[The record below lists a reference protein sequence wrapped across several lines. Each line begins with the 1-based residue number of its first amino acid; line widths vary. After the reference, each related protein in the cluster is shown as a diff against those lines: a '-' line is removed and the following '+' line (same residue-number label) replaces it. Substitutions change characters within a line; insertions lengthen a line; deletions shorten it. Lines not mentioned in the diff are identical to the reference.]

1 MPLDYPTLDTLRRS
15 HPAWRLLDS
24 PHAPLVASF
33 LHRVYLTPNVRVMA
47 QADLVEK
54 LEDTLYGLRLS
65 LGTAAFPRTAAQYL
79 DDWAANDKGWLRK
92 FYPPGSDEAHFDLT
106 PATEK
111 ALAWLESLTQRAF
124 VGTESRLM
132 TVFELLR
139 QMVEGS
145 QTDPDARIRELER
158 RRAEIDTE
166 IERVRAGDLPMLDD
180 TEVKDRFQQVAA
192 TARELL
198 SDFREV
204 EQNFRN
210 LDRSVRERIALW
222 ERPQGQA
229 ALSPPPEGVRE
240 SPEATPRV
248 NRESGK
254 GALLES
260 IFGERDAI
268 ADSDQGRSFRAFWDF
283 LMSPARQ
290 EELSSLLV
298 SAFSLSAVQ
307 SLAPDGRLKRVH
319 YDWLEAG
326 EHTQR
331 TVALL
336 SMQLRRFL
344 DDQAWLENRRIMEML
359 HSVETRALAV
369 REAPP
374 VGSFMEL
381 DEATPTVELPMER
394 PLFSPPIRPTITEQV
409 LLEGGEDIETEA
421 LFGQVVVD
429 KARLASWIRQSLQ
442 EKTQVTLG
450 ELVQQHPLEHG
461 LAELVAWLTLA
472 SEDRKTVFEED
483 TRESMDWL
491 DTAGRQRRATLPR
504 VSFVR

>member
-1 MPLDYPTLDTLRRS
+1 MPLDYPTLDTLRRN

-33 LHRVYLTPNVRVMA
+33 LYQAYLVPNVRMMA

-54 LEDTLYGLRLS
+54 LEDVLFGLRFS
-65 LGTAAFPRTAAQYL
+65 LGEGVFPRSAAQYL

-145 QTDPDARIRELER
+145 ETDPEARIRELEK
-158 RRAEIDTE
+158 RRAEIDAE
-166 IERVRAGDLPMLDD
+166 IERVRAGEMPVLDD
-180 TEVKDRFQQVAA
+180 TAVKDRFQQVAA

-222 ERPQGQA
+222 DRPQGRA
-229 ALSPPPEGVRE
+229 APSGSRDG
-240 SPEATPRV
+240 
-248 NRESGK
+248 GK

-290 EELSSLLV
+290 EELSSLLE
-298 SAFSLSAVQ
+298 SAFGLTAVQ
-307 SLAPDGRLKRVH
+307 ALAPDGRLKRVH

-344 DDQAWLENRRIMEML
+344 DDQAWLENRRIMELL
-359 HSVETRALAV
+359 HGIETHVLAL

-374 VGSFMEL
+374 TGSFMEL
-381 DEATPTVELPMER
+381 DEAAPGIELPLER
-394 PLFSPPIRPTITEQV
+394 PLYSPPIRPVITDQV
-409 LLEGGEDIETEA
+409 LLDGGEDIETAA
-421 LFGQVVVD
+421 LFDQVVVD
-429 KARLASWIRQSLQ
+429 KARLAGWIRQSLQ
-442 EKTQVTLG
+442 EKPQITLG
-450 ELVQQHPLEHG
+450 ELVQLHPLEHG

-483 TRESMDWL
+483 TRESVAWL
-491 DTAGRQRRATLPR
+491 DTAGKQRRATLPR

>member
-1 MPLDYPTLDTLRRS
+1 VPLDYITLDTLRRN

-33 LHRVYLTPNVRVMA
+33 LHQAFVAPNVRVMA

-54 LEDTLYGLRLS
+54 LEDVLFGLRLS
-65 LGTAAFPRTAAQYL
+65 LGDGTFPRAAAQYL

-92 FYPPGSDEAHFDLT
+92 FYPPGSDEPHFDLT

-111 ALAWLESLTQRAF
+111 ALAWLEGLTQRAF

-139 QMVEGS
+139 QMVAGS
-145 QTDPDARIRELER
+145 ETDPETRIRELEK
-158 RRAEIDTE
+158 RRAEIDAE
-166 IERVRAGDLPMLDD
+166 IERVRAGEMPVLDA
-180 TEVKDRFQQVAA
+180 TAVKDRFQQVAA

-222 ERPQGQA
+222 DG
-229 ALSPPPEGVRE
+229 
-240 SPEATPRV
+240 
-248 NRESGK
+248 GK
-254 GALLES
+254 GALLDS

-290 EELSSLLV
+290 EELSALLESV
-298 SAFSLSAVQ
+298 FGLEAVQ

-344 DDQAWLENRRIMEML
+344 DDQAWLENRRIMEVL
-359 HSVETRALAV
+359 HGIETRALALRV
-369 REAPP
+369 APP
-374 VGSFMEL
+374 MGNFMEL
-381 DEATPTVELPMER
+381 DAAAPGIELPMER
-394 PLFSPPIRPTITEQV
+394 PLYSPPIRPVITEQV
-409 LLEGGEDIETEA
+409 LLDGEADVETDA

-429 KARLASWIRQSLQ
+429 KARLAGWIRQSLQ
-442 EKTQVTLG
+442 DKTQVTLG

-483 TRESMDWL
+483 TRESVAWL
-491 DTAGRQRRATLPR
+491 EPSGKQRRATLPR

>member
-1 MPLDYPTLDTLRRS
+1 LELPLLDNPVSLDYATLDTLRRN

-33 LHRVYLTPNVRVMA
+33 LHQVFVTPNVRVMA

-54 LEDTLYGLRLS
+54 LEDTLFGLRQS
-65 LGTAAFPRTAAQYL
+65 LGDGVFPRSAAQYL

-111 ALAWLESLTQRAF
+111 ALSWLDGLTQRAF

-132 TVFELLR
+132 TVFNLLR

-145 QTDPDARIRELER
+145 ETDPQARLSELEK
-158 RRAEIDTE
+158 RRAEIDAE
-166 IERVRAGDLPMLDD
+166 IARVQDGEIDLLDD
-180 TEVKDRFQQVAA
+180 TALKDRFQQVAA

-222 ERPQGQA
+222 DG
-229 ALSPPPEGVRE
+229 
-240 SPEATPRV
+240 
-248 NRESGK
+248 GK

-290 EELSSLLV
+290 EELSALLE
-298 SAFSLSAVQ
+298 SALNLAAVQ
-307 SLAPDGRLKRVH
+307 ALAPDARLKRVH

-344 DDQAWLENRRIMEML
+344 DDQAWLENRRIMEVL
-359 HSVETRALAV
+359 RGIEAHALALRETPPAGV
-369 REAPP
+369 FMQLEAPAP
-374 VGSFMEL
+374 AL
-381 DEATPTVELPMER
+381 ELPMER
-394 PLFSPPIRPTITEQV
+394 PLHTPAIRPMISEQI
-409 LLEGGEDIETEA
+409 LLEGETEIETDA
-421 LFGQVVVD
+421 LFGHVVVD
-429 KARLASWIRQSLQ
+429 KARLAGWIRQSLQ
-442 EKTQVTLG
+442 QRAQVTLG
-450 ELVQQHPLEHG
+450 ELLKQHPLEHG
-461 LAELVAWLTLA
+461 LAELVAYLALA
-472 SEDRKTVFEED
+472 SEDRKAVFDE
-483 TRESMDWL
+483 TTPESVTWL
-491 DTAGRQRRATLPR
+491 DTSGKQRQAELPR
-504 VSFVR
+504 VIFTR